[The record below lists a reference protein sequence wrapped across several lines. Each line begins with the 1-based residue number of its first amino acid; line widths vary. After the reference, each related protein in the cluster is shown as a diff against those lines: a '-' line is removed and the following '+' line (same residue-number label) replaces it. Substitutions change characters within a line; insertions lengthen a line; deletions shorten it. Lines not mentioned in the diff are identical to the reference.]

1 MADARGCRL
10 GAFGT
15 SGDEGSV
22 VKLTLKEGEIIW
34 EPIDRSE
41 SEAEIYRFSDQLAI
55 EKGLVFPD
63 YDSLWRF
70 SVERREEF
78 WDFVWRYFEIVGD
91 RPESLSKANGKID
104 ETNSSLVIEGTD
116 VENSRFFPG
125 SMINFA
131 ENALDKFRGEARVIS
146 VSESTQPSERV
157 LNPEDLRT
165 QVARVADGLRSL
177 GVEQGDRVAA
187 YLPNSQEALV
197 GLLASAS
204 IGAIWSCC
212 SVDFGVSAVVDR
224 FIQIEPKVL
233 IAISA
238 YQYGNKKIDRTQA
251 LADIVTSLPSLQA
264 VVMVDYLAGFE
275 SAPVDGVD
283 NYAWDS
289 FGNPNAPLSF
299 TRVEFSSPLWILY
312 SSGTTGLPKA
322 IVHSHGGITLE
333 LIKNLA
339 VQHDLGPQKR
349 FFWYAT
355 TGWMM
360 WNYLVG
366 GLLVSCDIVLFDGNP
381 SYPDMGVLWE
391 LAEKYG
397 ITTFGISAPFV
408 SGCIKSNLEVS
419 SKFDLSKL
427 EAVGSTGAPLSLD
440 GFAWLLDQLP
450 SGTQIV
456 SASGGTDVCTAFLA
470 SSPMTPTYA
479 GKLSARTLGSDI
491 RAYSSDGVPLVG
503 EVGELVLASPLPS
516 MPKMFWADP
525 TGSKLHAAY
534 FDTYPGVWRH
544 GDWIRIDRDGSS
556 VIFGRSDSTLNRD
569 GVRMGTSEFYRV
581 LEANPSVLDS
591 LVIDTSSLDSPGE
604 LVGFVVLV
612 ESKVL
617 DDELVGELK
626 AAIRRELSP
635 RHVPNRFI
643 QVKEIPRTLNGKKL
657 EVPIRRLLLGEE
669 LSKVASMGSLAN
681 PDSLME
687 VYEAAKS
694 AKN

>member
-1 MADARGCRL
+1 MCRW
-10 GAFGT
+10 GEIGP
-15 SGDEGSV
+15 SGREGSV
-22 VKLTLKEGEIIW
+22 VILTLKEGEIIW
-34 EPIDRSE
+34 TPVDRSE
-41 SEAEIYRFSDQLAI
+41 REAEIHRFSDQLAA
-55 EKGLVFPD
+55 EKGLEISD
-63 YDSLWRF
+63 YDELWHF

-78 WDFVWRYFEIVGD
+78 WDYVWRYFSIVGD
-91 RPESLSKANGKID
+91 RPELLAKADGKID
-104 ETNSSLVIEGTD
+104 DSNSALVIEGTN
-116 VENSRFFPG
+116 VEDARFFPG
-125 SMINFA
+125 SQINFA
-131 ENALDKFRGEARVIS
+131 ENALDKFSGDAKIIS
-146 VSESTQPSERV
+146 ISESTEPAVRM
-157 LNPEDLRT
+157 LGPEDLRI
-165 QVARVADGLRSL
+165 QVARVADGLKSL
-177 GVEQGDRVAA
+177 GVTQGDRVAA
-187 YLPNSQEALV
+187 YLPNSEEALV

-212 SVDFGVSAVVDR
+212 SVDFGVTAVVDR
-224 FIQIEPKVL
+224 FSQIEPKVM

-238 YQYGNKKIDRTQA
+238 YRYGDKEVDRSQA
-251 LADIVTSLPSLQA
+251 LADIVASLPTLQA
-264 VVMVDYLAGFE
+264 VVKVDYLSGLE
-275 SAPVDGVD
+275 SVSLDGVD
-283 NYAWDS
+283 NYAWNS
-289 FGNPNAPLSF
+289 FGDPGAPLSF

-339 VQHDLGPQKR
+339 IQHDLGPGKR

-366 GLLVSCDIVLFDGNP
+366 GLLVSCDIVLYDGNP
-381 SYPDMGVLWE
+381 SFPDMGVLWE
-391 LAEKYG
+391 LADKFG

-408 SGCIKSNLEVS
+408 SGCIKSGLDVS
-419 SKFDLSKL
+419 SRFELSKL

-440 GFAWLLDQLP
+440 GFAWLVDQLP
-450 SGTQIV
+450 KGTQIV

-491 RAYSSDGVPLVG
+491 RAYSSDGLPLIG

-525 TGSKLHAAY
+525 TGSKLHGAY
-534 FDTYPGVWRH
+534 FDSYPGIWRH
-544 GDWIRIDRDGSS
+544 GDWIRIDQDGSS

-581 LEANPSVLDS
+581 LEANPAVLDS
-591 LVIDTSSLDSPGE
+591 LVIDTSSLDSAGE

-612 ESKVL
+612 GNKVL
-617 DDELVGELK
+617 DDELVSELK
-626 AAIRRELSP
+626 SAIRRELSP

-687 VYEAAKS
+687 VYEAARRGRS
-694 AKN
+694 